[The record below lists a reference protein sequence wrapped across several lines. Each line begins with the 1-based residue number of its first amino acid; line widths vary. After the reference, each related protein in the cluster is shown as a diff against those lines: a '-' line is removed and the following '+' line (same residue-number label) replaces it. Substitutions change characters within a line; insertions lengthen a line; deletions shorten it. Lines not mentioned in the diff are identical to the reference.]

1 MGLALDEPH
10 AFKVAQRLPDR
21 GPGWCVAED
30 NPVNQRVGAL
40 MLERIG
46 FTVDVVGDGTAA
58 VTAAA
63 SGQYDAVL
71 IDCQMPVMDGFEA
84 TKMIRR
90 NERDGDRIPILALTE

>member
-1 MGLALDEPH
+1 
-10 AFKVAQRLPDR
+10 
-21 GPGWCVAED
+21 
-30 NPVNQRVGAL
+30 